1 MKDFYTTLKTT
12 IDKDN
17 KEDAG
22 ALISVN
28 TASPT

>member
-17 KEDAG
+17 EEDAG

-28 TASPT
+28 TASPS